1 MSAKALEHGIN
12 AFVEQ
17 IDRPVASFFNSCV
30 HCGMCADACLF
41 YTETGDP
48 KYTPIHKLE
57 PMRKVWK
64 QKFTFWGKLMYKLG
78 LSKPVTEAE
87 LEEWEPLVYDSCTLC
102 GRCSLVCPVGND
114 ITYMIRK
121 AREGMVAAG
130 HAPDGLK
137 GATIR
142 AVEIGSPMG
151 VTWKTV
157 QAQIK
162 HTQEDTGL
170 QIPVDQKGADYMV
183 IMSSMEIVNFPEY
196 LGSLAR
202 IFKEAG
208 ISWTICSDATEATN
222 SGIQIG
228 SSDIAAQLVQ
238 RIVDGAEKLGV
249 KYVISPECGH
259 AYTAIRWEGPN
270 LIGRP
275 YPFEVIHILE
285 LLDQLREQGRLRTE
299 GTETARM
306 SFHDPCQLVRRGG
319 LVEQPRQLLK
329 MVASNYVD
337 MPDPGIW
344 NWCCGGGGGVSA
356 NDRADALQLRV
367 FSRKK
372 SQLDTARVETLVT
385 CCANCRIVLEDGLE
399 HYQMAIPVV
408 GLTETLAKHLVTTP
422 QETAKTDTEQGE
434 G

>member
-1 MSAKALEHGIN
+1 MTSLENGIN

-17 IDRPVASFFNSCV
+17 IDTPIASFFNSCV

-57 PMRKVWK
+57 PMRRVWK
-64 QKFTFWGKLMYKLG
+64 RNFTFWGKLAAMLG
-78 LSKPVTEAE
+78 LSKPVTDAE
-87 LEEWEPLVYDSCTLC
+87 LEEWEPLIYDSCTLC
-102 GRCSLVCPVGND
+102 GRCSMVCPVGND

-137 GATIR
+137 GATVR

-162 HTQEDTGL
+162 HAEQDTGL
-170 QIPVDQKGADYMV
+170 TIPVDVENAEYMV
-183 IMSSMEIVNFPEY
+183 LMSSMEVVNFPEY
-196 LGSLAR
+196 MGAIAR
-202 IFKEAG
+202 IFDQAG
-208 ISWTICSDATEATN
+208 VSWTLCSDAIEATN

-238 RIVDGAEKLGV
+238 RIVDGAEKLKV
-249 KYVISPECGH
+249 KTVISPECGH
-259 AYTAIRWEGPN
+259 AYTAIRWEGAN

-275 YPFEVIHILE
+275 YSFKVLHILE
-285 LLDQLREQGRLRTE
+285 VLDELREQGRLQTE
-299 GTETARM
+299 GMETAKLT
-306 SFHDPCQLVRRGG
+306 FHDPCQLVRRGG
-319 LVEQPRQLLK
+319 VVEEPRRLLN
-329 MVASNYVD
+329 MVASNFVE
-337 MPDPGIW
+337 MPDAGVW

-356 NDRADALQLRV
+356 NERADELRLKV

-372 SQLDTARVETLVT
+372 AQLDAVGVETLVT
-385 CCANCRIVLEDGLE
+385 ACSNCRIMLEDGAEANNMDL
-399 HYQMAIPVV
+399 QIVGMAETIAAHLPTKTSTTA
-408 GLTETLAKHLVTTP
+408 TE
-422 QETAKTDTEQGE
+422 ESSS
-434 G
+434 